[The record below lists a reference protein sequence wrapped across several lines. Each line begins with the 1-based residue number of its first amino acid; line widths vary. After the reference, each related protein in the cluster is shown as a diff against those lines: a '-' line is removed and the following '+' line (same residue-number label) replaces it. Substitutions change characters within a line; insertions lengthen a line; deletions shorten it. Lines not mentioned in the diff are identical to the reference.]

1 MQVTVTGRHFE
12 VRPALRSYLDV
23 RLERLLRYIG
33 KIESAHVMLSAQ
45 KSQHRA
51 EIVLHAAGKEF
62 TSRAVSDDMYAAVD
76 SVVDKVEKQLRRFK
90 DRRMTA
96 RKNGV
101 KAAANGDAKLGTL
114 RVLRADT
121 VGNGTLQHDLL
132 EALDYPLIDLTV
144 DEAIAQLQKSGDP
157 FVVFLHQASADLHVV
172 YLRPDGNFGVLNL
185 HATA

>member
-33 KIESAHVMLSAQ
+33 KIESAHVMLSSQ
-45 KSQHRA
+45 KHQNRA
-51 EIVLHAAGKEF
+51 EIVLHAGGKEF
-62 TSRAVSDDMYAAVD
+62 TSKEVSDDMYAAVD
-76 SVVDKVEKQLRRFK
+76 GVVDKIEKQLRRFK
-90 DRRMTA
+90 DRRTTD
-96 RKNGV
+96 RKRGI
-101 KAAANGDAKLGTL
+101 KAATNGNAKLGTL

-144 DEAIAQLQKSGDP
+144 EEAITQLQKSGDP
-157 FVVFLHQASADLHVV
+157 FVVFLHQTSADLHVV
-172 YLRPDGNFGVLNL
+172 YVRPDGNFGVLNL
-185 HATA
+185 HASA